1 MAPSCC
7 LLASNVLQIDRSCDR
22 QEVNNKSVCA
32 VHDGVQPVSVF
43 SISNLLKS
51 N

>member
-7 LLASNVLQIDRSCDR
+7 LLASIVLQIDRPCDR
-22 QEVNNKSVCA
+22 QEVNNKRVCE
-32 VHDGVQPVSVF
+32 VYDGVQPICVF
-43 SISNLLKS
+43 LISNLLKS